1 MNWFSWLSKSGL
13 DPSLVYEYG
22 LLLARNELC
31 EEDIVYFDHEF
42 LQSMG
47 ISVAKHR
54 LEILKLAK
62 KVRIPGSPDPIFK
75 LRLALR
81 KTKKCL
87 TKCVSG
93 SGCHEDA
100 TVMVVPE
107 PVPNSG
113 PLRGPLLRKQKSSL
127 EVEQGKWMPAD
138 RSPRVSGPLDPKMYE
153 TTMLTSRSPRAL
165 GPLDRKVVSGPLD
178 GRALSPRLRNYYCNK
193 EKVEGRDG
201 VRARGFDENRWAT
214 MFHDMKPT

>member
-13 DPSLVYEYG
+13 DPSLIYEYG
-22 LLLARNELC
+22 LLLARNELR

-62 KVRIPGSPDPIFK
+62 KVSIPGSLNPIFK
-75 LRLALR
+75 FLLALR

-93 SGCHEDA
+93 SVCHEDA
-100 TVMVVPE
+100 ALMVVPE

-113 PLRGPLLRKQKSSL
+113 PLQGPLLRKQKSSL
-127 EVEQGKWMPAD
+127 EVEQGKWMPTN
-138 RSPRVSGPLDPKMYE
+138 RSPRVSGPLDPKTYE
-153 TTMLTSRSPRAL
+153 KMMLTSRSPRAL
-165 GPLDRKVVSGPLD
+165 GPLDRRVVSGPLD
-178 GRALSPRLRNYYCNK
+178 GRSLSPRLHNYNHNK
-193 EKVEGRDG
+193 EKVEGCDG
-201 VRARGFDENRWAT
+201 VRARGFDESRWAT